1 MAGKHRKTYYVGT
14 ERLSYVLKLL
24 VQRRNN
30 FRAISKFL
38 GNHVKENKLSK
49 TTNDVL
55 AKIYI
60 LPVYYKNECSH
71 GCMLTGTVN

>member
-1 MAGKHRKTYYVGT
+1 MSREVSKITSRTFYKGC
-14 ERLSYVLKLL
+14 VL
-24 VQRRNN
+24 
-30 FRAISKFL
+30 
-38 GNHVKENKLSK
+38 KLSK